1 MANSCL
7 RREASTRAVYLF
19 ATIVFLFFFLHF
31 AEKHHIFTSVIS
43 SSNRRLD
50 ESRPL
55 IFTYF
60 EAPTEYNPEDSSV
73 DLLDNWKKAWYDVGW
88 QPRVISE
95 NDARLLPD
103 YQELMGPLMSESLIA
118 PDAVLEYKRWLA
130 MAGAGGGWMA
140 DINTFPLNYFIRH
153 GRTLP
158 NDGMLTI
165 YGVTIP
171 ALVSGTGNEYLRAAK
186 QIGATFE
193 KQIGNQKML
202 NENFPEKFK
211 KRVDWN
217 VKKALDEMRKK
228 SKDMFKSRNEVWAA
242 KRELMTNVW
251 TPEECQLTEG
261 KRVVQFGFINLKTK
275 EGGTAARKF
284 INMWRNTCPNTQ
296 VAEIDVAR

>member
-7 RREASTRAVYLF
+7 RREASTRTVYLF

-31 AEKHHIFTSVIS
+31 AEKHHIFNSIPSIPT
-43 SSNRRLD
+43 RRLE

-60 EAPTEYNPEDSSV
+60 DAPTEYNPDDASV
-73 DLLDNWKKAWYDVGW
+73 DLLDNWKKAWFDVGW
-88 QPRVISE
+88 QPRVISD

-103 YQELMGPLMSESLIA
+103 YQELIGLLTSESLIA

-130 MAGAGGGWMA
+130 MAAAGGGWMA

-158 NDGMLTI
+158 NDGVLTI

-171 ALVSGTGNEYLRAAK
+171 ALISGTGNEYLRIAK

-193 KQIGNQKML
+193 KHVGNQKML
-202 NENFPEKFK
+202 NENFPEKYK

-242 KRELMTNVW
+242 KKELMTNIW
-251 TPEECQLTEG
+251 TPEECQLTDG